1 MTKQLQFKD
10 VSRQAVDREL
20 LMGYIKEVCELVAFY
35 ISSDNKSKV
44 TAEEVFK
51 DFKDKDQLRALL
63 VVGNYIN
70 KKGGDE

>member
-20 LMGYIKEVCELVAFY
+20 LMGYIKEVCELVAYY

-44 TAEEVFK
+44 TAEEVKIMIKESEDSSVEIVEF
-51 DFKDKDQLRALL
+51 
-63 VVGNYIN
+63 
-70 KKGGDE
+70 